1 MAYDYGMELPEDE
14 LPLLEDDPNS
24 ATNLLNPLVG
34 NLGSGPA
41 PSVDEP
47 TVITEPIDAGGQ
59 APVPAPTTI
68 TGNTDGYMTPAWMP
82 SSYGNVLSG
91 YDQAKWLDA
100 NHITPKYVVGRILS
114 NYNLQDEAQRN
125 QAIADIQRA
134 YPGVTFDGRDTINF
148 PGIGPVDIFG
158 GASTGEYRPQWLD
171 QTQSAA
177 QTSGTQAAS
186 QPSILSSLIGSSQ
199 QQHTSSTTPTTSAV
213 APAGVQGSD
222 TIQQAY
228 RDALM
233 ALLGTPQTV
242 DAQSLYSSP
251 EAAAFRLSAQRAEE
265 RQRAQLAEDAG
276 YRGTSNLEGRQRQ
289 LAESRGES
297 EAQFVGQLALQRM
310 QDQRDRLFMGLQLAQ
325 QTGQFDEAQRLARD
339 LASLDAAISR
349 EGISAQS
356 SLGFANLANTRQM
369 ANNQLGFNYAALE
382 AELNRQALLAMLG
395 G

>member
-24 ATNLLNPLVG
+24 ATNLLNPIVG

-68 TGNTDGYMTPAWMP
+68 SGNTDGYMTPAWMP

-171 QTQSAA
+171 
-177 QTSGTQAAS
+177 
-186 QPSILSSLIGSSQ
+186 
-199 QQHTSSTTPTTSAV
+199 
-213 APAGVQGSD
+213 
-222 TIQQAY
+222 
-228 RDALM
+228 
-233 ALLGTPQTV
+233 
-242 DAQSLYSSP
+242 
-251 EAAAFRLSAQRAEE
+251 
-265 RQRAQLAEDAG
+265 
-276 YRGTSNLEGRQRQ
+276 
-289 LAESRGES
+289 
-297 EAQFVGQLALQRM
+297 
-310 QDQRDRLFMGLQLAQ
+310 
-325 QTGQFDEAQRLARD
+325 
-339 LASLDAAISR
+339 
-349 EGISAQS
+349 
-356 SLGFANLANTRQM
+356 
-369 ANNQLGFNYAALE
+369 
-382 AELNRQALLAMLG
+382 
-395 G
+395 